1 LGSYLQEL
9 KGNIRVFC
17 RVRPLLSDGDSK
29 SQEEALI
36 SYPSSVENAGRGIE
50 LVNQGEYAYSCFLL
64 VILNN
69 FSHKSNNKT
78 LCLLVLH
85 FIGQKC
91 SFSYDKVFSHSAS
104 QDDVFVEMSQ
114 LVQSA
119 LDGYKVT
126 TSRHKLHCSRFVW
139 LEVPF
144 LLL

>member
-1 LGSYLQEL
+1 
-9 KGNIRVFC
+9 
-17 RVRPLLSDGDSK
+17 
-29 SQEEALI
+29 
-36 SYPSSVENAGRGIE
+36 
-50 LVNQGEYAYSCFLL
+50 
-64 VILNN
+64 
-69 FSHKSNNKT
+69 
-78 LCLLVLH
+78 LVLP

-126 TSRHKLHCSRFVW
+126 TSLQKLHCSRFVW